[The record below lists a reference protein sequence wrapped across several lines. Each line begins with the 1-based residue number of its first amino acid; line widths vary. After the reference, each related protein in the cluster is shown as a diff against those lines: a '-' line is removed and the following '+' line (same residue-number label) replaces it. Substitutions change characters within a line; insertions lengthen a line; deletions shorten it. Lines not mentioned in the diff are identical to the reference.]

1 MWNLEIA
8 MRNAGEITFISVHKP
23 IIQLRENEM
32 IPIQDT
38 VEEKSFSF
46 DGSTDLTRALS
57 DSHNQKFIFSMKELV
72 QAFELILDDVYSG
85 IILCDKDSKV
95 LFMNKFYADLLGT
108 NKAKAIGKHIKA
120 FFPHSRLP
128 SVVET
133 GEMELLKR
141 CSLRADIALL
151 VNRVPIIRK
160 GETIGVV
167 LQTVFKNH
175 KEIGSLLARLS
186 LLEKEVSHYKRGL
199 NSVLSATYNFDS
211 IIGNNLSIKEAKKM
225 AAKYAKTQSSVLIL
239 GQTGTGK
246 ELFAH
251 ATHLAS
257 PRSAGAFVCVN
268 CAAIPRELLESELLG
283 YETGAFTGASRKG
296 KEGKIQ
302 LAHEGTL
309 FLDEIGDLP
318 LNAQAK
324 LLRVLE
330 TKKIE
335 KLGGI
340 KIIHVDFRLIAA
352 TNKNLRGMI
361 DRHEFREDLFYRLNT
376 MCVEIPALSDR
387 TDDIPILIDY
397 FLHSMGKPDFVV
409 NDSAME
415 RLKAYPWPGNVRELK
430 NMIARAVSL
439 AEGVSIGCEHLP
451 NEIRSDV
458 SGSASAMKITGDTLS
473 HELACH
479 EKNVLIEALKS
490 TRGNMTKTAKLLGI
504 ARSTLYEKCRI
515 HNL

>member
-1 MWNLEIA
+1 M
-8 MRNAGEITFISVHKP
+8 IS
-23 IIQLRENEM
+23 IY
-32 IPIQDT
+32 DT
-38 VEEKSFSF
+38 VEGKPFSF
-46 DGSTDLTRALS
+46 DEPEDLPRVLQASLS
-57 DSHNQKFIFSMKELV
+57 QKFVFSMKDLV

-85 IILCDKDSKV
+85 IILCDQDSKI

-108 NKAKAIGKHIKA
+108 DKKKAIGRHIKTY
-120 FFPHSRLP
+120 FPHSRLP
-128 SVVET
+128 SVVEK

-151 VNRVPIIRK
+151 VNRVPIMRK

-167 LQTVFKNH
+167 LQTVFKDH
-175 KEIGSLLARLS
+175 KEIGSLIARLS

-211 IIGNNLSIKEAKKM
+211 IIGNNRPLKEAKKM

-257 PRSAGAFVCVN
+257 PRNAGAFVCVN

-302 LAHEGTL
+302 LAHQGTL

-330 TKKIE
+330 TKRIE

-340 KIIHVDFRLIAA
+340 KTIDVDFRLIAA
-352 TNKNLRGMI
+352 TNKDLRGMI
-361 DRHEFREDLFYRLNT
+361 DRNEFREDLFYRLNT

-387 TDDIPILIDY
+387 VDDIPVLIDY

-409 NDSAME
+409 NDSALE

-430 NMIARAVSL
+430 NVIARAVSL

-451 NEIRSDV
+451 NEFRSDASDSV
-458 SGSASAMKITGDTLS
+458 SALKITGDTLS
-473 HELACH
+473 QELACH
-479 EKNVLIEALKS
+479 EKSVLVEALKN
-490 TRGNMTKTAKLLGI
+490 TRGNMTKAAKLLGI
-504 ARSTLYEKCRI
+504 ARSTLYEKCKI